1 MAEHLCGADSGQSC
15 FVILENEYNRRS
27 RSITMD
33 VLAFLVEVLAERISC
48 ASPDFVSRRSRQQG
62 AGDDS
67 AGEAKEDPA
76 CVKRRHRHSFHFP
89 AACLVSAQA
98 SAYTLS
104 IRGKTLVVKSE
115 FSAA

>member
-89 AACLVSAQA
+89 AA
-98 SAYTLS
+98 YTLS